1 MADLRIGPA
10 RPADLPRLA
19 ELEALCFPEPRSREA
34 LLAELSDPSRHLLL
48 AAWLGEEL
56 AGYAG
61 LDFVLDEGYITD
73 VAVFP
78 AFRRRGAARA
88 LLEELARRG
97 RELGLSFLSL
107 EVREGNAPA
116 RALYASM
123 GYRAA
128 GRRRDFYRSPREDA
142 VIMTLPLAG
151 DGPGEG
157 EAPAGAPGR
166 TPP

>member
-1 MADLRIGPA
+1 MTGFTVRPA
-10 RPADLPRLA
+10 RPADVPRLA

-48 AAWLGEEL
+48 TARVGEEL

-88 LLEELARRG
+88 LLAGLARRG

-123 GYRAA
+123 GYREA

-142 VIMTLPLAG
+142 VIMTLSLAG
-151 DGPGEG
+151 DGPGGG
-157 EAPAGAPGR
+157 ETPAGAPGR